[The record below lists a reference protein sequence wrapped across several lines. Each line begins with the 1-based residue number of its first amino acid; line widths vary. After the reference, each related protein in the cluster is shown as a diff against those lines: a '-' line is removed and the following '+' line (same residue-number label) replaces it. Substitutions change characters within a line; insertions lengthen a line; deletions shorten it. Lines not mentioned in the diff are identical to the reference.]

1 MKFNKL
7 IAIVAIISLAV
18 QANAQDGALRR
29 TTVAQNDVNTESAAE
44 SKQNVIINVTPS
56 ATASQQPATV
66 VEAQPV
72 VESKAEKMRKARQE
86 AEVNTEQKIV
96 EKLEESRLKE
106 EQERADRLFGTKLD
120 AAANAQLEEAV
131 KKSEVAPVAPAPV
144 PVAPTQVTIEK
155 VEIVQP
161 APAPLAPPE
170 IKSITPVEEVQPSA
184 PVAPA
189 APVAKSSLA
198 IEEEAPAPKANQFYV
213 NGSLGGMSYD
223 ASNVKSN
230 IAGGFAVGNLMNEQV
245 AVEAS
250 FLYSNHYIDTFW
262 NPGIYRELDQ
272 YDLGASAKY
281 YILKG
286 TQLKPYVGAGAAYII
301 RNYSQRIITNN
312 GYQTTTIDGR
322 SEEQTE
328 SLNLNLTAGLD
339 FKLNQTF
346 MIGGGVD
353 YSMNLWNKSEFDFA
367 NYYTSLPADTKALEE
382 INFWTVKATATVT
395 F

>member
-1 MKFNKL
+1 MKFNKS
-7 IAIVAIISLAV
+7 IAFMAIISLAL
-18 QANAQDGALRR
+18 QANAQDGTLRR
-29 TTVAQNDVNTESAAE
+29 TVAQNDTINSNNTTTTIVAPA
-44 SKQNVIINVTPS
+44 P
-56 ATASQQPATV
+56 APSQQPATV

-72 VESKAEKMRKARQE
+72 VESKAERMRRARQE
-86 AEVNTEQKIV
+86 AEVGTEQKIV

-106 EQERADRLFGTKLD
+106 EQDRADRLFGTKLD
-120 AAANAQLEEAV
+120 SAASKQLEEAV
-131 KKSEVAPVAPAPV
+131 KASEVAPIAPAPV
-144 PVAPTQVTIEK
+144 PQVVIEK

-161 APAPLAPPE
+161 AQPLPPPE
-170 IKSITPVEEVQPSA
+170 IKSITPVEEVQPAA
-184 PVAPA
+184 PIAP

-198 IEEEAPAPKANQFYV
+198 LDEEAPAPKQNQIYV

-230 IAGGFAVGNLMNEQV
+230 MAGGFAIGNLMKEQV

-272 YDLGASAKY
+272 YDIGLNTKY
-281 YILKG
+281 YILKN
-286 TQLKPYVGAGAAYII
+286 TQLKPYVGAGAAYIV
-301 RNYSQRIITNN
+301 RNYSQRIITSN
-312 GYQTTTIDGR
+312 GMGGTQTVNGPD
-322 SEEQTE
+322 EESTE
-328 SLNLNLTAGLD
+328 SLNLNLAAGLD
-339 FKLNQTF
+339 FKLNETF

-353 YSMNLWNKSEFDFA
+353 YSMNLWTKNEFDFG
-367 NYYTSLPADTKALEE
+367 NYYAIQPEGTKPLEE

>member
-7 IAIVAIISLAV
+7 IAVVAIISLAV
-18 QANAQDGALRR
+18 QANAQEGLRR
-29 TTVAQNDVNTESAAE
+29 TTVAQNDTTEAAAE
-44 SKQNVIINVTPS
+44 SKQNVIINVAPT
-56 ATASQQPATV
+56 AQASQQPATV

-72 VESKAEKMRKARQE
+72 VESKADKMRKARQE
-86 AEVNTEQKIV
+86 AEVNTEMKIV

-106 EQERADRLFGTKLD
+106 EQDRADRLFGTKLD
-120 AAANAQLEEAV
+120 PAASAQLEEAV
-131 KKSEVAPVAPAPV
+131 KKSEVAPVAPA

-170 IKSITPVEEVQPSA
+170 IKSITPMEEVQPAA
-184 PVAPA
+184 P

-198 IEEEAPAPKANQFYV
+198 IEEEAPKAPKANQLYV
-213 NGSLGGMSYD
+213 NGSLGGMNYG
-223 ASNVKSN
+223 AGNVKSN
-230 IAGGFAVGNLMNEQV
+230 LAGGFAVGNLMNEQV

-262 NPGIYRELDQ
+262 NPGIYREMDQ
-272 YDLGASAKY
+272 YDIGATAKY

-301 RNYSQRIITNN
+301 RNYSQRIVTSN
-312 GYQTTTIDGR
+312 GWQTQTVSGPD
-322 SEEQTE
+322 EESTE
-328 SLNLNLTAGLD
+328 SLNFLATAGLD
-339 FKLNQTF
+339 FKLNDTF
-346 MIGGGVD
+346 TIGGSAD
-353 YSMNLWNKSEFDFA
+353 YSANLWTKNEFDFG
-367 NYYTSLPADTKALEE
+367 NYGQLPADTRPIEE
-382 INFWTVKATATVT
+382 INFWTLKATATVT